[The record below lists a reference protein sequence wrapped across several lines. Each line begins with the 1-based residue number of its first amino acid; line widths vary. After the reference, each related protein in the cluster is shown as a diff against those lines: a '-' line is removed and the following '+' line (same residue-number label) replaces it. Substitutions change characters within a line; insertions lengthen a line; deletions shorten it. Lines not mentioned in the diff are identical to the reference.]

1 MEASQIFLLVAI
13 VASGIFVVQF
23 VMTMFVG
30 DVDIDLDGDT
40 NMDTDMG
47 SIVSFKGLVHFGI
60 GFGWSMVLAGTQS
73 AAAYALSCL
82 VGLVFMVVLWQ
93 VYRLAHKLQK
103 PTVQE
108 PRENLVGRHARIY
121 NNRGGGR
128 YVVQVS
134 INGALRE
141 TTVESAS
148 GKEDWPAGKDVGILA
163 LKDGVLYIE

>member
-13 VASGIFVVQF
+13 VASGIFAVQF

-40 NMDTDMG
+40 NIDTDMG

-73 AAAYALSCL
+73 ATAYAVACT

-103 PTVQE
+103 STVQE
-108 PRENLVGRHARIY
+108 PIENLVGRRARIY
-121 NNRGGGR
+121 NNLGNGR
-128 YVVQVS
+128 YVVQVN

-141 TTVESAS
+141 ATAESAS
-148 GKEDWPAGKDVGILA
+148 GKGDWPTGKDAAITEAKNGT
-163 LKDGVLYIE
+163 LYID